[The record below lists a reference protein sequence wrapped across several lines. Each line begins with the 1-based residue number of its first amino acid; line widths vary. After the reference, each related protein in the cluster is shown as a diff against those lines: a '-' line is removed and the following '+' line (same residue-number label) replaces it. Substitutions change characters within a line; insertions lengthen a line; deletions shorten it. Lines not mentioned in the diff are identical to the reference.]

1 MITPRYRTLI
11 PYLIVLLSTTLILSL
26 AANFPIQIDED
37 VAFQLKSIQQFLSG
51 EADRFNSVVVPDPQD
66 LSRDIQAWI
75 VWWAPGIS
83 IFFLPLI
90 AIGIPLGIA
99 CRLTMYI
106 LFVSGCIGWLKVADK
121 LKVSFAT
128 KVITAISLP
137 PYLLASANIRVLMS
151 GDVLPF
157 GFTSW
162 LFLYALDINSRFQS
176 ENGRYRNTLIHTVIF
191 GTLLGLVYW
200 LKYSAF
206 LVSISIFSY
215 LVIILLLKSKY
226 PFNKR
231 LVLLGSLTISLL
243 FPVVILAIIN
253 KSFSGVYSATDQFTS
268 FINSSGV
275 DKSKLAE
282 VTATSLGTLI
292 FCALGFPGLALF
304 QLNLS
309 VLISTVYRFFIL
321 QIINISLILPFS
333 LLPVIGVNEVAIL
346 SSFIGIPGTLSILW
360 GLRYST
366 RFIRKD
372 IVLFCALTTF
382 IPIVFLAYLSSK
394 VGYNY
399 LINDRIRYAMP
410 FFPFTQIL
418 LVSAFIN
425 FIDNQAQGKIQEN
438 SLNLLNQNFA
448 TVIKNNIPKLVAMI
462 AAVILFICP
471 NYYILSEFK
480 DWFANRVA
488 TTYITAKN
496 QIYHVTLSD
505 KNAEDTVTL
514 INSTIKSD
522 KDVIFLALYKF
533 DKINGGRVNG
543 AWLEIEQ
550 RSLPLTPLSGPLSLT
565 HGVDGNNIDGST
577 AYSTLQDLRVILVVS
592 GRSEGAVLKKL
603 KGRFPQSTGWHE
615 VKTSENDLVS
625 IWYSDLRS

>member
-26 AANFPIQIDED
+26 AAKFPIQIDED

-66 LSRDIQAWI
+66 LSSDIQAWI

-121 LKVSFAT
+121 LKVSFTT

-176 ENGRYRNTLIHTVIF
+176 EKGRYRNTLIHTILF

-215 LVIILLLKSKY
+215 FAIILLFKSKY
-226 PFNKR
+226 SLNKR
-231 LVLLGSLTISLL
+231 VILLASLIISLL
-243 FPVVILAIIN
+243 LPVILLSYIN
-253 KSFSGVYSATDQFTS
+253 KSFTGVSSATDQYSSYVSSS
-268 FINSSGV
+268 F
-275 DKSKLAE
+275 DKSQSLSK
-282 VTATSLGTLI
+282 VTATNWVTL
-292 FCALGFPGLALF
+292 FSCLLGFPGLALF
-304 QLNLS
+304 QLNLTLL
-309 VLISTVYRFFIL
+309 VNTIYRFIVL
-321 QIINISLILPFS
+321 QTINIDILLPFS
-333 LLPVIGVNEVAIL
+333 LFPTIGVNEKAIL
-346 SSFIGIPGTLSILW
+346 ASFIGIPGTLSILW
-360 GLRYST
+360 SLRYSV
-366 RFIRKD
+366 RFIAKD
-372 IVLFCALTTF
+372 IVIFCIFTTF
-382 IPIVFLAYLSSK
+382 IPVALLAYLSSK

-399 LINDRIRYAMP
+399 LTNDSIRYAMP

-418 LVSAFIN
+418 VVSAFLN
-425 FIDNQAQGKIQEN
+425 FISKQAQKNIQDN
-438 SLNLLNQNFA
+438 NFNQNIA
-448 TVIKNNIPKLVAMI
+448 TITKNNVPKLLAAII
-462 AAVILFICP
+462 ATLFLICP

-480 DWFANRVA
+480 DWFSSRAI
-488 TTYITAKN
+488 TTYITTKN
-496 QIYHVTLSD
+496 QIYSLRLSD
-505 KNAEDTVTL
+505 KNSEDTVKL
-514 INSTIKSD
+514 INSTIKSS
-522 KDVIFLALYKF
+522 KDAVFLAFPK
-533 DKINGGRVNG
+533 NAAANAGRVYG
-543 AWLEIEQ
+543 PWLEIGQ
-550 RSLPLTPLSGPLSLT
+550 RSLPLTANSGPLSLT

-577 AYSTLQDLRVILVVS
+577 AYRTLQNLRVILVVS
-592 GRSEGAVLKKL
+592 ENTEGAVLKKL
-603 KGRFPQSTGWHE
+603 KGRFPQSTGWHQ